1 MKERPQ
7 REQRHRGVN
16 GQGVLGK
23 AGEMMATGIQVLEG
37 QDFEGWVRTQAPSG
51 VLCK

>member
-1 MKERPQ
+1 MKRAQ
-7 REQRHRGVN
+7 REQKHRGVN

-23 AGEMMATGIQVLEG
+23 AGEMMVTGPQALEG
-37 QDFEGWVRTQAPSG
+37 QDFEGRVRTQAPSG